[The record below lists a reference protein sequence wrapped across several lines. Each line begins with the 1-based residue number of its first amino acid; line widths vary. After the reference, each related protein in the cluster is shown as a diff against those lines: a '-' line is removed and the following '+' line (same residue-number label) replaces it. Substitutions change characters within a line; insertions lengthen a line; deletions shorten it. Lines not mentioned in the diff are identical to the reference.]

1 MSRIKKLLA
10 DNPVVLAPMAGIT
23 DKAMRLIAKEN
34 GCGLCYTE
42 MISAK
47 ALTYRNQKT
56 FDLLD
61 MEGEEQPV
69 NVQLFGSEPEIM
81 AEGARLAVA
90 AGAQMLDINM
100 GCPVPKVVRNQEGSA
115 LMQDPRLAGEIIS
128 AMTKAVSVPITVKI
142 RKGWDDEHVN
152 AVEVARIA
160 EASGAAAIAVHG
172 RTRAQY
178 YSGQADWQIIRAVKE
193 AVSIPVIGNGDIF
206 KPEDAAKMLAET
218 GCDGVMLGRGALGRP
233 WLYGQTAQFLREGYY
248 QPDPTLAERNALIL
262 YHARLVC
269 QCKGEFIAIRE
280 MRKHVAW
287 YYKGIAHAA
296 RLREA
301 VNHVETYRELEALL
315 LEQSTDR
322 A

>member
-1 MSRIKKLLA
+1 MSRIKELLA
-10 DNPVVLAPMAGIT
+10 LNPVVLAPMAGIT
-23 DKAMRLIAKEN
+23 DKAMRLIAKEK

-47 ALTYRNQKT
+47 ALTYHNQKT

-61 MEGEEQPV
+61 MVGEEQPI
-69 NVQLFGSEPEIM
+69 NVQLFGSEPDIM
-81 AEGARLAVA
+81 AEGARLAVE

-115 LMQDPRLAGEIIS
+115 LMQNPSLAGEVIA
-128 AMTKAVSVPITVKI
+128 AMTRAVSVPVTVKI

-152 AVEVARIA
+152 AVEIARIA
-160 EASGAAAIAVHG
+160 EANGAAAIAVHG

-178 YSGQADWQIIRAVKE
+178 YSGQADWQIIGAVKE
-193 AVSIPVIGNGDIF
+193 AVQIPVVGNGDIF
-206 KPEDAAKMLAET
+206 KPEDAAEMMAQT

-233 WLYGQTAQFLREGYY
+233 WLYGQTAQFLREGRYAEE
-248 QPDPTLAERNALIL
+248 PNLAERNALIL
-262 YHARLVC
+262 HHAQLVC
-269 QCKGEFIAIRE
+269 QNKGEFIGIRE
-280 MRKHVAW
+280 MRKQVAW

-301 VNHVETYRELEALL
+301 VNHVETYQALKQLL
-315 LEQSTDR
+315 LEQMPE
-322 A
+322 